1 MEIQDQVANIELFF
15 PRGITADYLAEVDES
30 IKEIDSQRP
39 LQPHITEKLQSEILY
54 DRVHASAVIE
64 GNKLSRRETIVVL
77 STGIIEAGSRKD
89 QQEVINLAD
98 ACIYLQECLDN
109 KAPLSVQLIKEIH
122 QKILTNIDAKN
133 AGCFRSVD
141 VAISGAK
148 VSPPSHL
155 DVPNLIESIVSLENS
170 AEAHPIQIA
179 AWIHW
184 AFARI
189 HPFVDGNGRVARL
202 VQDYVLLKN
211 NYVPASVQPEDR
223 ERNYYEALESA
234 DLGNG
239 EDFLEI
245 IAKNVLRTSER
256 YLSIIRDEQSKSIW
270 IEKIAKAASEKVK
283 QTEHRKFLITQKT
296 YDSLK
301 HEFESICS
309 ELNSQLTDMRVN
321 FKDYGSLDF
330 EKYLDLKSKGR
341 ATRTWLFGLNFKYG
355 EIDQR
360 FIFWFDSHYRSAQDI
375 RDFGQNAITI
385 LLSMQDSAGGY
396 KKLED
401 FESEDRITLREL
413 LVVDRG
419 FFRKRYNP
427 VSRNL
432 EWDEDISPTD
442 IAQNFIQEVLAKVG
456 LI

>member
-1 MEIQDQVANIELFF
+1 M
-15 PRGITADYLAEVDES
+15 
-30 IKEIDSQRP
+30 
-39 LQPHITEKLQSEILY
+39 
-54 DRVHASAVIE
+54 
-64 GNKLSRRETIVVL
+64 
-77 STGIIEAGSRKD
+77 
-89 QQEVINLAD
+89 
-98 ACIYLQECLDN
+98 
-109 KAPLSVQLIKEIH
+109 
-122 QKILTNIDAKN
+122 
-133 AGCFRSVD
+133 D

-148 VSPPSHL
+148 ISPPSHL
-155 DVPNLIESIVSLENS
+155 DVPHLIQSIVALENS
-170 AEAHPIQIA
+170 AAGHPIQIA

-184 AFARI
+184 AFARV

-223 ERNYYEALESA
+223 ERNYYEALEGA
-234 DLGNG
+234 DLGDG

-245 IAKNVLRTSER
+245 VAKNVLRTSER
-256 YLSIIRDEQSKSIW
+256 YLSIIRDEKSKSTW
-270 IEKIAKAASEKVK
+270 IQGIAKAASEKVK

-309 ELNSQLTDMRVN
+309 DLNSQLTDMRVN

-330 EKYLDLKSKGR
+330 DKYLDLKSKGR
-341 ATRTWLFGLNFKYG
+341 ASRTWLFGLNFKYG

-360 FIFWFDSHYRSAQDI
+360 FIFWFACHYRSAQDI

-413 LVVDRG
+413 LVVDRE
-419 FFRKRYNP
+419 FYRKRYNP
-427 VSRNL
+427 VKRCS
-432 EWDEDISPTD
+432 EWDEEVSTTD

>member
-1 MEIQDQVANIELFF
+1 MELHDQVLNVELFS

-30 IKEIDSQRP
+30 VKEIDSQRP
-39 LQPHITEKLQSEILY
+39 LSPHIIEKLQSEILY

-77 STGIIEAGSRKD
+77 SSGIVEAGSRKD

-98 ACIYLQECLDN
+98 ACMYLQECLDN
-109 KAPLSVQLIKEIH
+109 KVPLSVRLVKEVH
-122 QKILTNIDAKN
+122 QKILTDIDSDS
-133 AGCFRSVD
+133 AGRFRNVD
-141 VAISGAK
+141 VAIAGAK
-148 VSPPSHL
+148 ISPPSYL
-155 DVPNLIESIVSLENS
+155 DVPHLIESIVQLENS
-170 AEAHPIQIA
+170 VEVHPIQLS

-184 AFARI
+184 AFARV

-234 DLGNG
+234 DLGSG

-245 IAKNVLRTSER
+245 VAKNVLRTSER
-256 YLSIIRDEQSKSIW
+256 YLSIIRAEKSKTTW
-270 IEKIAKAASEKVK
+270 IQGIAKAASEKVK
-283 QTEHRKFLITQKT
+283 QTDHRKFLIAQKA

-301 HEFESICS
+301 HEFESICA

-330 EKYLDLKSKGR
+330 EKYLALRSKGR
-341 ATRTWLFGLNFKYG
+341 ASRTWLFGLNFKYG

-360 FIFWFDSHYRSAQDI
+360 FIFWFASHYRSAQDI

-413 LVVDRG
+413 LVVDRE

-427 VSRNL
+427 VKRVL
-432 EWDEDISPTD
+432 EWDENISPTE
-442 IAQNFIQEVLAKVG
+442 IAQHFIQEVLAKVG